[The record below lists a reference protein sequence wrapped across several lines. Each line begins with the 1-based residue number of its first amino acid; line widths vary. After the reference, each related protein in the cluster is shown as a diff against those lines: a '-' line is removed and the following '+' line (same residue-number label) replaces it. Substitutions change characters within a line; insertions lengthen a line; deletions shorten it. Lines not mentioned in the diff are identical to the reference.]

1 MTQKQALRLVLQHMP
16 EHLPGGIMVY
26 RDDKREE
33 ILYANSWLIS
43 MMGCSSFE
51 DFLELTGGT
60 FTNLV
65 HPDDRDEVSRDIREQ
80 IAGSRSKLDF
90 VNYRVIRKDGSIRRV
105 EEFGHRVFIPGVGT
119 VFYVS
124 FLDND
129 TKYKIY
135 DMDSL
140 TGLPG
145 KTRFLQHASVAMK
158 LASLDAKAPKM
169 ALVYVNIHN
178 FHLYNMRNGSEKG
191 NQFLIRMANVLR
203 ENFPNK
209 LISRFTDDHFV
220 ILTSLPALKKQI
232 PVITGQIHGLYDA
245 SHLDVKFGI
254 CPVDEY
260 TMPVE
265 VGCSRARMACD
276 CIKEIPDR
284 HVCFYTHAMGEK
296 RNLRNYIID
305 HFREALEKRWI
316 HVYFQ
321 PVIRTVSGTLAS
333 VEALSRWI
341 DPQKGMISPGI
352 FVPLLEDSRQ
362 IRKLDLYVLEEICRL
377 YQLQI
382 EQGKIAIPVSFN
394 LSRVDFFQGS
404 VFEEVEIIR
413 KKYQVPRNMLYV
425 EITESIFIHEG
436 DVLYQEIERFRQAGY
451 EVWMDDFGSGYSSL
465 NTLKNYQFDEIKI
478 DMAFLSQ
485 FTEKSQ
491 NIIKAII
498 RMAKKIGL
506 HTLMEGVET
515 QEQAAFVRS
524 IGCELIQGYYYGRP
538 MPFDE
543 LKREYWEKHWT
554 VETPALRQYYGS
566 LSGVDFLTDKPLAVV
581 EVSRGNVRYLFTNEE
596 YKETIYSAGMESP
609 EQAAELVNA
618 QAGPIS
624 KNIQSFLTDVV
635 QSHERKIMTY
645 TVNGQYMKLEAKY
658 LASHEQNHLI
668 LLSLTNFTIQKEKN
682 PSDNLDEVIRN
693 LLYLYQTVSLVDV
706 EKDTAIPLMMN
717 SPYQDYFHKK
727 RTGIRDMVEQ
737 YMETMI
743 HPGDRER
750 FLAFNEPD
758 SMMERIR
765 NNPEG
770 MISGG
775 FRTLGNDGK
784 YQWDIHSIFPVIQ
797 KGKAYLLY
805 TVRHYPLE
813 MQKNMACHIQ
823 KQENGQKE

>member
-1 MTQKQALRLVLQHMP
+1 MTQEQILHLVRQQMP
-16 EHLPGGIMVY
+16 EHLPGGVLIY
-26 RDDKREE
+26 YDNKREE
-33 ILYANSWLIS
+33 ILYANPWLIS
-43 MMGCSSFE
+43 MMGCSSFD
-51 DFLELTGGT
+51 DFMELTGGT
-60 FTNLV
+60 FASLV
-65 HPDDRDEVSRDIREQ
+65 HPDDRKDVERDIREQ

-119 VFYVS
+119 VFYVF

-129 TKYKIY
+129 TKYKVY

-145 KTRFLQHASVAMK
+145 KTRFLKHASMIMNMA
-158 LASLDAKAPKM
+158 ANDSLAPKM

-191 NQFLIRMANVLR
+191 NQFLVRMANVLR
-203 ENFPNK
+203 KNFPNK

-245 SHLDVKFGI
+245 SNLDVKFGI

-260 TMPVE
+260 TMSVE

-284 HVCFYTHAMGEK
+284 HICYYTHAMGEK

-362 IRKLDLYVLEEICRL
+362 IRKLDMYVLEEICRL
-377 YQLQI
+377 CQLQR
-382 EQGKIAIPVSFN
+382 EQGKVMIPVSFN
-394 LSRVDFFQGS
+394 LSRMDFFQGS
-404 VFEEVEIIR
+404 VFEEVEEIR
-413 KKYQVPRNMLYV
+413 KRYQVPRNMLYV
-425 EITESIFIHEG
+425 EITESVLIHEG

-465 NTLKNYQFDEIKI
+465 NTLKNYSFDEIKI
-478 DMAFLSQ
+478 DMAFLSE

-515 QEQAAFVRS
+515 QEQAAFVQS

-543 LKREYWEKHWT
+543 LKRKYWEKHWK
-554 VETPALRQYYGS
+554 VETPELRQYYGA
-566 LSGVDFLTDKPLAVV
+566 LSVVDFLTDKPMAVA
-581 EVSRGNVRYLFTNEE
+581 EIYRDNFRHLFINEE
-596 YKETIYSAGMESP
+596 YRKTLRSVGMENP
-609 EQAAELVNA
+609 MLTAKFDNA
-618 QAGPIS
+618 VAGPAG
-624 KNIQSFLTDVV
+624 KNVQDFLENIIHNHTG
-635 QSHERKIMTY
+635 KTLTY
-645 TVNGQYMKLEAKY
+645 TVDGQYMKLEANY
-658 LASHEQNHLI
+658 LTSCGDHHL
-668 LLSLTNFTIQKEKN
+668 LQLYLTNITIQDDN
-682 PSDNLDEVIRN
+682 QISDNLDWVTRN
-693 LLYLYQTVSLVDV
+693 LLDLYYLVSLVDL
-706 EKDTAIPLMMN
+706 KTDTAIPMVKN
-717 SPYQDYFHKK
+717 SPYQEYFYQQ
-727 RTGIRDMVEQ
+727 RSGIWDMVKQ
-737 YMETMI
+737 YAETMI
-743 HPGDRER
+743 HPEDRER
-750 FLAFNEPD
+750 FLAFNAQD
-758 SMMERIR
+758 SMKKRIQQS
-765 NNPEG
+765 PEG
-770 MISGG
+770 MISGS
-775 FRTLGNDGK
+775 FRTLGHDKK
-784 YQWDIHSIFPVIQ
+784 YHWDIHSIIPVIL
-797 KGKAYLLY
+797 KGKNYILY
-805 TVRHYPLE
+805 TARHSPLE
-813 MQKNMACHIQ
+813 TQLNMVSTIH
-823 KQENGQKE
+823 KTENGQKK

>member
-1 MTQKQALRLVLQHMP
+1 MTQEQILHLVRQQMP
-16 EHLPGGIMVY
+16 EHLPGGVLIY
-26 RDDKREE
+26 YDNKREE
-33 ILYANSWLIS
+33 ILYANPWLIS
-43 MMGCSSFE
+43 MMGCSSFD
-51 DFLELTGGT
+51 DFMELTGGT
-60 FTNLV
+60 FANLV

-119 VFYVS
+119 VFYVF

-129 TKYKIY
+129 TKYKVY

-145 KTRFLQHASVAMK
+145 KTRFLKHASMIMNMA
-158 LASLDAKAPKM
+158 ANDSLAPKM

-191 NQFLIRMANVLR
+191 NQFLVRMANVLR
-203 ENFPNK
+203 KNFPNK

-284 HVCFYTHAMGEK
+284 HVCYYTHAMGEK

-321 PVIRTVSGTLAS
+321 PVIRTISGTLAS

-362 IRKLDLYVLEEICRL
+362 IRKLDMYVLEEICRL
-377 YQLQI
+377 CQLQC
-382 EQGKIAIPVSFN
+382 EQGKVMIPVSFN
-394 LSRVDFFQGS
+394 LSRMDFFQGS
-404 VFEEVEIIR
+404 VFEEVEEIR
-413 KKYQVPRNMLYV
+413 KRYQVPRNMLYV
-425 EITESIFIHEG
+425 EITESVLIHEG

-465 NTLKNYQFDEIKI
+465 NTLKNYSFDEIKI
-478 DMAFLSQ
+478 DMAFLSE

-543 LKREYWEKHWT
+543 LKRKYWKKHWT
-554 VETPALRQYYGS
+554 VETPALRQYYGA
-566 LSGVDFLTDKPLAVV
+566 LSGVDFLTDKPLAVI

-609 EQAAELVNA
+609 EQTAELVNA

-645 TVNGQYMKLEAKY
+645 TVNGQYMKLEAEY

-668 LLSLTNFTIQKEKN
+668 LLSHTNFTIQKEEN

-750 FLAFNEPD
+750 FLAFNAHD
-758 SMMERIR
+758 SMKKRIQQS
-765 NNPEG
+765 PEG

-784 YQWDIHSIFPVIQ
+784 YQWDIHSIFPVIR

-813 MQKNMACHIQ
+813 MQKNMDRHIQ

>member
-1 MTQKQALRLVLQHMP
+1 M
-16 EHLPGGIMVY
+16 
-26 RDDKREE
+26 
-33 ILYANSWLIS
+33 
-43 MMGCSSFE
+43 
-51 DFLELTGGT
+51 
-60 FTNLV
+60 
-65 HPDDRDEVSRDIREQ
+65 
-80 IAGSRSKLDF
+80 
-90 VNYRVIRKDGSIRRV
+90 
-105 EEFGHRVFIPGVGT
+105 FIPGVGT
-119 VFYVS
+119 VFYVF

-129 TKYKIY
+129 TKYKVY

-145 KTRFLQHASVAMK
+145 KTRFLKHASMIMNMA
-158 LASLDAKAPKM
+158 ANDSLAPKM

-178 FHLYNMRNGSEKG
+178 FQLYNMRNGSEKG

-203 ENFPNK
+203 KNFPNK

-232 PVITGQIHGLYDA
+232 PVITRQIHGLYDA
-245 SHLDVKFGI
+245 SNLDVKFGI

-260 TMPVE
+260 TMSVE

-284 HVCFYTHAMGEK
+284 HICYYTHAMGEK

-321 PVIRTVSGTLAS
+321 PVIRTISGTLAS

-362 IRKLDLYVLEEICRL
+362 IRKLDMYVLEEICRL
-377 YQLQI
+377 CQLQR
-382 EQGKIAIPVSFN
+382 EQGKVMIPVSFN
-394 LSRVDFFQGS
+394 LSRMDFFQGS
-404 VFEEVEIIR
+404 VFEEVEEIR
-413 KKYQVPRNMLYV
+413 KRYQVPRNMLYV
-425 EITESIFIHEG
+425 EITESVLIHEG

-465 NTLKNYQFDEIKI
+465 NTLKNYSFDEIKI
-478 DMAFLSQ
+478 DMAFLSE

-498 RMAKKIGL
+498 RMDKKIGL
-506 HTLMEGVET
+506 HTLIEGVET
-515 QEQAAFVRS
+515 REQAEFVQS

-543 LKREYWEKHWT
+543 LKRKYWEKHWK
-554 VETPALRQYYGS
+554 VETPELRQYYGA
-566 LSGVDFLTDKPLAVV
+566 LSVVDFLTDKPLAVV

-596 YKETIYSAGMESP
+596 YKETIYSAGMKSP
-609 EQAAELVNA
+609 EQTAELVNA

-635 QSHERKIMTY
+635 QSQERKIMTY
-645 TVNGQYMKLEAKY
+645 TVNGQYMKLEAEY

-668 LLSLTNFTIQKEKN
+668 LLSLTNFTIQKEEN
-682 PSDNLDEVIRN
+682 SSDNLDKVIRN

-750 FLAFNEPD
+750 FLAFNAQD
-758 SMMERIR
+758 SMKKRIQQS
-765 NNPEG
+765 PEG
-770 MISGG
+770 MISGS
-775 FRTLGNDGK
+775 FRTLGHDKK
-784 YQWDIHSIFPVIQ
+784 YHWDIHSIIPVIL
-797 KGKAYLLY
+797 KGKNYILY
-805 TVRHYPLE
+805 TARISPFENEL
-813 MQKNMACHIQ
+813 NIACTSSG
-823 KQENGQKE
+823 EETET

>member
-16 EHLPGGIMVY
+16 EHLPGGILVY

-60 FTNLV
+60 FANLV

-145 KTRFLQHASVAMK
+145 KTRFLRHASVAMK

-404 VFEEVEIIR
+404 VFEDVEAIR
-413 KKYQVPRNMLYV
+413 EKYQVPRNMLYV

-543 LKREYWEKHWT
+543 LKRKYLEKHWT

-609 EQAAELVNA
+609 EQTAELVNA

-624 KNIQSFLTDVV
+624 KNIQNFLTDVV
-635 QSHERKIMTY
+635 QSQERKIMTY
-645 TVNGQYMKLEAKY
+645 TVNGQYMKLEAEY

-668 LLSLTNFTIQKEKN
+668 LLSLTNFTIQKEEN

-706 EKDTAIPLMMN
+706 EKDAAIPLMMN

-727 RTGIRDMVEQ
+727 RIGIRDMVEQ

-758 SMMERIR
+758 SMKKRIQQS
-765 NNPEG
+765 PEG
-770 MISGG
+770 MISGS
-775 FRTLGNDGK
+775 FRTLGHDKK
-784 YQWDIHSIFPVIQ
+784 YHWDIHSIIPVIL
-797 KGKAYLLY
+797 KGKNYILY
-805 TVRHYPLE
+805 TARHSPLE
-813 MQKNMACHIQ
+813 TQLNMVSTIH
-823 KQENGQKE
+823 KTENGQKK